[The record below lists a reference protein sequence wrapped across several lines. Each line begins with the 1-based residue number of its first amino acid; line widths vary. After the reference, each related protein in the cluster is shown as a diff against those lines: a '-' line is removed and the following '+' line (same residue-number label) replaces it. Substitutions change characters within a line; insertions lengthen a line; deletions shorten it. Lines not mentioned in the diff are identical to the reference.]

1 MLRKALIAVAVIGCA
16 ISTGCES
23 HTESKKLAQER
34 WQKSSAGIKLSL
46 AQQQYDEGKYE
57 DATKTIQECIKADP
71 ELAEG
76 RFLFGKLLL
85 EDGRC
90 EDAAKQLQLAV
101 KFNGDLDEGWYCLG
115 AATEEQKNYQQ
126 ALYYYEKALALKPN
140 NAEYILSVAEI
151 HAVQGKL
158 IPAIQLLEQKMMVLP
173 KDVSLKVAAADLL
186 CGAREYERAVK
197 LYKESILMSGEV
209 GSETESLGYCYI
221 FSGKWVQAAE
231 IFNKL
236 LEESH
241 DQDKKR
247 LYLQTLALCSMNC
260 SQYAKAVNC
269 YSKLTIEERDDAQLW
284 MKMGQAALGARSVN
298 LAQMC
303 GQKALDLQPGYSEAI
318 VLLGC
323 ADYTSGNYRKAVRNF
338 EKLASDDK
346 NAGFSWL
353 MQARCYEQLGQKD
366 KAERAYKKAME
377 INPES
382 ELGDFLVKEK
392 DTGNV

>member
-1 MLRKALIAVAVIGCA
+1 MLRKALIAVAVISCA
-16 ISTGCES
+16 VCSGCES

-57 DATKTIQECIKADP
+57 DAMETVQECIKADP
-71 ELAEG
+71 ELADG
-76 RFLFGKLLL
+76 HLLFGKLLL

-101 KFNGDLDEGWYCLG
+101 KLNSELDEAWYCLG
-115 AATEEQKNYQQ
+115 TATQEQRDYQQ
-126 ALYYYEKALALKPN
+126 ALYYYDKAMTLKPD
-140 NAEYILSVAEI
+140 NAEYILGVVEI
-151 HAVQGKL
+151 HAVQGKF
-158 IPAIQLLEQKMMVLP
+158 IPAIQLLEQKMIILP
-173 KDVSLKVAAADLL
+173 KDVSLKVTTADLM
-186 CGAREYERAVK
+186 CRAKEYEDAAE
-197 LYKESILMSGEV
+197 LYKEAILMSSEG

-221 FSGKWVQAAE
+221 FSGKWAQAAE

-236 LEESH
+236 LEESD

-260 SQYAKAVNC
+260 AQYEKAVNC
-269 YSKLTIEERDDAQLW
+269 YSKLTIEERDNAELW
-284 MKMGQAALGARSVN
+284 MKMGQAALGARSIN
-298 LAQMC
+298 LAQRC
-303 GQKALDLQPGYSEAI
+303 AEKAMDLQAGYSDAI
-318 VLLGC
+318 ALLGC
-323 ADYTSGNYRKAVRNF
+323 AEYAGGNYRRAIKTF
-338 EKLASDDK
+338 EKLNTDDK

-353 MQARCYEQLGQKD
+353 MRARCYEQLGQKD

-377 INPES
+377 INPHT

-392 DTGNV
+392 DIGNV